1 MVSNRIISFK
11 DNNCIEYLDQHVGRM
26 MEYYEKI
33 FLENNWNEVT
43 AHRLGVREEV
53 VDLANRVAIV
63 YHDVGKAFFQDTIV
77 KGKGASYHEY
87 FSVLILHKT
96 FPLIVEHYGSL
107 VNELFN
113 AVAWS
118 IIVHHLSLRRS
129 IRNPLHVI
137 IKPSIMPGSIRSRNL
152 REDHAKAL
160 SAIIKSWL
168 GVDVFVE
175 PGVYQLDDLRKT
187 PIAYSLDKFFK
198 QYYSLALRITRVLIV
213 TDTLAAQDLRCS
225 RDYRVYV
232 ADIPRPKVLLDA
244 RRLVKE
250 WLQG

>member
-1 MVSNRIISFK
+1 M
-11 DNNCIEYLDQHVGRM
+11 
-26 MEYYEKI
+26 
-33 FLENNWNEVT
+33 
-43 AHRLGVREEV
+43 
-53 VDLANRVAIV
+53 
-63 YHDVGKAFFQDTIV
+63 
-77 KGKGASYHEY
+77 
-87 FSVLILHKT
+87 
-96 FPLIVEHYGSL
+96 
-107 VNELFN
+107 
-113 AVAWS
+113 
-118 IIVHHLSLRRS
+118 
-129 IRNPLHVI
+129 I